1 MKACIYIYRWDI
13 IGTTDIY
20 STKKISFE
28 TECPICF
35 LFYPSNINKTRCC
48 HKSICTECFLQF
60 KRSSSSPLIPA
71 VCPFCVQPNLGV
83 VYLPPP
89 WSKHYDKLKRSRPD
103 LYTTK
108 KIEPDDPNVIYVDT
122 IRPKWEEMLDDASS
136 SAVGSTRRRRVP
148 LTNEIRRRRRR
159 TDYDETI
166 YDTSAELDLED
177 VLVMEAI
184 RLSLTHT
191 TN

>member
-1 MKACIYIYRWDI
+1 M
-13 IGTTDIY
+13 
-20 STKKISFE
+20 
-28 TECPICF
+28 
-35 LFYPSNINKTRCC
+35 
-48 HKSICTECFLQF
+48 
-60 KRSSSSPLIPA
+60 
-71 VCPFCVQPNLGV
+71 
-83 VYLPPP
+83 
-89 WSKHYDKLKRSRPD
+89 
-103 LYTTK
+103 
-108 KIEPDDPNVIYVDT
+108 DT

-148 LTNEIRRRRRR
+148 LTNEIRRRRR

-184 RLSLTHT
+184 RLSLTHN